1 MASYQVEVADEVRK
15 EIRAASGYLRAQVL
29 DVLHTLEHNY
39 SPPGSR
45 VLDLSSLSEPAPQGM
60 SLWRVRLGKWRL
72 IYTVNVEEKVV
83 SVLALRQRPPYQYE
97 DLAALL
103 QQGH

>member
-29 DVLHTLEHNY
+29 DVLHTLEYNY

-45 VLDLSSLSEPAPQGM
+45 VLDLSSLNEPAPQGM

-103 QQGH
+103 QQRH

>member
-1 MASYQVEVADEVRK
+1 MASYRVEVTGEVRK

-29 DVLHTLEHNY
+29 DVLHTLEENY

-45 VLDLSSLSEPAPQGM
+45 ALDLSSLSEPAPQGL
-60 SLWRVRLGKWRL
+60 SLWRVRLRKWRV

-83 SVLALRQRPPYQYE
+83 SVLALRQRPPYHYE
-97 DLAALL
+97 DLVALL
-103 QQGH
+103 PQRH